1 MFSNHFNKSTISVT
15 AINSINSKIKMYQ
28 FQKNGLF
35 ADWLL
40 NALIMFGYKLRYDLS
55 ESNELTYETIAK

>member
-1 MFSNHFNKSTISVT
+1 
-15 AINSINSKIKMYQ
+15 MYQ

>member
-1 MFSNHFNKSTISVT
+1 
-15 AINSINSKIKMYQ
+15 MYQ

-35 ADWLL
+35 ADWLF